1 MSRGLTP
8 NPMRKS
14 SSDPIRT
21 SHASSGS
28 RAIVPAVLSP
38 RKHKI
43 SRLEEFSDAVF
54 GFALTLLALSSGVP
68 ENYGDLMKLLKGIP
82 AFACAFALM
91 VWIWH
96 EHDTFFER
104 YPLSDGPTTIIN
116 SVLLFVVLVYVY
128 PLKFMFESFMQQV
141 FGLSSRQIAGMS
153 LTELANASIL
163 YGLGFFIL
171 MALFSLLY
179 LHAYRRR
186 TALNLDPLEVFD
198 TRSMA
203 GHHAV
208 SAGVGLFAMLFAI
221 LAPVQL
227 AFLSPSSFALMGPA
241 HWYYGSRRDKARR
254 TLASGTLAHSVPQ
267 TT

>member
-1 MSRGLTP
+1 MLT
-8 NPMRKS
+8 
-14 SSDPIRT
+14 
-21 SHASSGS
+21 
-28 RAIVPAVLSP
+28 L

-68 ENYGDLMKLLKGIP
+68 ESYRDLMLLLKGIP
-82 AFACAFALM
+82 AFACSFALM

-96 EHDTFFER
+96 EHDNFFEH
-104 YPLSDGPTTIIN
+104 YAISDGPTIVIN
-116 SVLLFVVLVYVY
+116 STLLFVVLVYVY

-141 FGLSSRQIAGMS
+141 LGVSSRALETMS
-153 LTELANASIL
+153 MQQLANASIL
-163 YGLGFFIL
+163 YGLGFFII
-171 MALFSLLY
+171 MGLFSLLY

-186 TALNLDPLEVFD
+186 AALGLTPAEQFD

-208 SAGVGLFAMLFAI
+208 SASVGLFAMLFAI
-221 LAPVQL
+221 FAPVTL

-241 HWYYGSRRDKARR
+241 HWWFGSRRDRARR
-254 TLASGTLAHSVPQ
+254 ALFAHEPEPHVPQ
-267 TT
+267 AV

>member
-1 MSRGLTP
+1 M
-8 NPMRKS
+8 
-14 SSDPIRT
+14 
-21 SHASSGS
+21 
-28 RAIVPAVLSP
+28 LSP

-68 ENYGDLMKLLKGIP
+68 GRYDDVMKLLEGIP
-82 AFACAFALM
+82 AFACAFALV

-104 YPLSDGPTTIIN
+104 YPLTDGPTTLIN

-141 FGLSSRQIAGMS
+141 FGISSRSLEGMT
-153 LTELANASIL
+153 LQQLANASIL

-171 MALFSLLY
+171 MSLFTLLY

-186 TALNLDPLEVFD
+186 GALGLNPLEVFD
-198 TRSMA
+198 TRSYA

-221 LAPVQL
+221 VAPVQL

-241 HWYYGSRRDKARR
+241 HWFYGNRRDKARR
-254 TLASGTLAHSVPQ
+254 AFVSSTQARPVPQ
-267 TT
+267 AT

>member
-1 MSRGLTP
+1 M
-8 NPMRKS
+8 
-14 SSDPIRT
+14 
-21 SHASSGS
+21 
-28 RAIVPAVLSP
+28 LSP

-68 ENYGDLMKLLKGIP
+68 ASYPDLIALLKGVP

-104 YPLSDGPTTIIN
+104 YALTDGTTTVIN

-128 PLKFMFESFMQQV
+128 PLKFMFEAFMDQV
-141 FGLSSRQIAGMS
+141 FGLSSRQLEDMS
-153 LTELANASIL
+153 LTQLANASVL

-171 MALFSLLY
+171 MGLFSLLY

-186 TALNLDPLEVFD
+186 RELGLDALEVFD
-198 TRSMA
+198 AKSMA

-221 LAPVQL
+221 VAPVTL
-227 AFLSPSSFALMGPA
+227 AFLSPSSFALMGPV
-241 HWYYGSRRDKARR
+241 HWVYGNRREKARR
-254 TLASGTLAHSVPQ
+254 AFAARTTASPAPQ
-267 TT
+267 AT

>member
-1 MSRGLTP
+1 VGGGAGGGRGRLE
-8 NPMRKS
+8 
-14 SSDPIRT
+14 
-21 SHASSGS
+21 GFV
-28 RAIVPAVLSP
+28 IVPAVLSP

-68 ENYGDLMKLLKGIP
+68 DSYTALITVLKGVP
-82 AFACAFALM
+82 AFACSFALI

-104 YPLSDGPTTIIN
+104 YPLEDGPTTVIN

-141 FGLSSRQIAGMS
+141 FGLASRPLAGMS
-153 LTELANASIL
+153 LNELANASIL

-171 MALFSLLY
+171 MSLFSLLY
-179 LHAYRRR
+179 RHAIRRR
-186 TALNLDPLEVFD
+186 DALGLGPLDVFD
-198 TRSMA
+198 ARSLA

-208 SAGVGLFAMLFAI
+208 SAAVGLFAMLFAI
-221 LAPVQL
+221 VAPVTL

-241 HWYYGSRRDKARR
+241 HWFYGTRREKARKA
-254 TLASGTLAHSVPQ
+254 LATRASTRPAAQAV
-267 TT
+267 

>member
-1 MSRGLTP
+1 M
-8 NPMRKS
+8 
-14 SSDPIRT
+14 
-21 SHASSGS
+21 
-28 RAIVPAVLSP
+28 LSP

-68 ENYGDLMKLLKGIP
+68 DSYGKLIELLYGVP

-104 YPLSDGPTTIIN
+104 YALTDGTTTVIN

-128 PLKFMFESFMQQV
+128 PLKFMFEAFIDRV
-141 FGLSSRQIAGMS
+141 FGLSSRALTPMS
-153 LTELANASIL
+153 LSQLANASIL

-171 MALFSLLY
+171 MVLFSLLY

-186 TALNLDPLEVFD
+186 RELGLDPLQQFD
-198 TRSMA
+198 AKSMA

-208 SAGVGLFAMLFAI
+208 SAAVGLFAMVFAM
-221 LAPVQL
+221 LAPVTL

-241 HWYYGSRRDKARR
+241 HWFYGTRRDKARR
-254 TLASGTLAHSVPQ
+254 AFVARSSSAALAT
-267 TT
+267 

>member
-1 MSRGLTP
+1 M
-8 NPMRKS
+8 
-14 SSDPIRT
+14 
-21 SHASSGS
+21 
-28 RAIVPAVLSP
+28 LSP

-68 ENYGDLMKLLKGIP
+68 DSYDKLVELLKGVP

-104 YPLSDGPTTIIN
+104 YPLDDGPTTIIN

-141 FGLSSRQIAGMS
+141 FGLSSRPLDEMS
-153 LTELANASIL
+153 LQQLANASIL

-171 MALFSLLY
+171 MSLFSLLY

-186 TALNLDPLEVFD
+186 DALELDPLEVFD

-208 SAGVGLFAMLFAI
+208 SASVGLFAMLFAVF
-221 LAPVQL
+221 APVTL

-241 HWYYGSRRDKARR
+241 HWFYGARRDKARR
-254 TLASGTLAHSVPQ
+254 DHVVRLERTVARQAG
-267 TT
+267 

>member
-1 MSRGLTP
+1 M
-8 NPMRKS
+8 
-14 SSDPIRT
+14 
-21 SHASSGS
+21 
-28 RAIVPAVLSP
+28 LSP

-68 ENYGDLMKLLKGIP
+68 AKYNDLIYMLEGVP
-82 AFACAFALM
+82 AFACAFALI

-96 EHDTFFER
+96 EHDTFFEK
-104 YPLSDGPTTIIN
+104 YPLTDGPTTVIN

-128 PLKFMFESFMQQV
+128 PLKFMFEAFMAQV
-141 FGLSSRQIAGMS
+141 FGLSSRRDLVPMS

-171 MALFSLLY
+171 MSLFMLLY

-186 TALNLDPLEVFD
+186 EALGLDPLEVFD
-198 TRSMA
+198 TRSYA

-221 LAPVQL
+221 VAPVQL

-241 HWYYGSRRDKARR
+241 HWFYGNRRDKARR
-254 TLASGTLAHSVPQ
+254 AFVSSTQARPVPQ
-267 TT
+267 AT